1 MLIGDTIESVQ
12 GRISY
17 REYMLWSAYRNKY
30 GPLNPIR
37 MYDQSGAVTAS
48 QINNAFGGK
57 AKPQDFMVYL
67 KRPEEDEESDLE
79 EHFMKFLG
87 KGVKIGR

>member
-1 MLIGDTIESVQ
+1 MGGTIESLQ

-30 GPLNPIR
+30 GPMNPVR
-37 MYDQSGAVTAS
+37 MFDQPGAIVAS

-57 AKPQDFMVYL
+57 AKPQDFLVYL
-67 KRPEEDEESDLE
+67 KQKEEQEVDEVSQ
-79 EHFMKFLG
+79 FMKFLNN
-87 KGVKIGR
+87 GVKIGR